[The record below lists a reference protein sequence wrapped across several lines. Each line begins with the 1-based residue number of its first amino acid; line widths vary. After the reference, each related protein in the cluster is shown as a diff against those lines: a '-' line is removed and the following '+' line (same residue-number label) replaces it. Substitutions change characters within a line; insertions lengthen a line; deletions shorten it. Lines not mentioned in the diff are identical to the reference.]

1 MKRNVVIAAVVA
13 GFCGV
18 VLAGAGF
25 SSNDK
30 TATVATNN
38 VQQQPQVT
46 AENRWEVDVM
56 KLSANLNYGLEL
68 LHQQREVCTEPD
80 TPECKQETAKLIQTR
95 DTIFQEIEDYHK
107 HYPFKDFPNDV
118 LEKVI
123 AFSIPTSGM

>member
-1 MKRNVVIAAVVA
+1 MKRNVVVAAVVA

-25 SSNDK
+25 SSNEK
-30 TATVATNN
+30 TATVASNN
-38 VQQQPQVT
+38 VQQQPEVT

-80 TPECKQETAKLIQTR
+80 TPECKQETAKLIKTR

-118 LEKVI
+118 LEKVLS
-123 AFSIPTSGM
+123 FSIPTSGM

>member
-25 SSNDK
+25 SANGK
-30 TATVATNN
+30 TATVTNN
-38 VQQQPQVT
+38 VQQPQ
-46 AENRWEVDVM
+46 ENRWEVDVM
-56 KLSANLNYGLEL
+56 KLSVNLNYGLEL

-118 LEKVI
+118 LEKVL

>member
-1 MKRNVVIAAVVA
+1 MKRNVVIAAAVLA

-18 VLAGAGF
+18 VLAGSGF

-30 TATVATNN
+30 TGTVASN

-46 AENRWEVDVM
+46 VENRWEVDVM

-68 LHQQREVCTEPD
+68 LHQQREVCSEPD
-80 TPECKQETAKLIQTR
+80 TPECKQETTKLIQAR
-95 DTIFQEIEDYHK
+95 DIIFQEIEDYHK

-118 LEKVI
+118 LEKVL

>member
-25 SSNDK
+25 SSNEK
-30 TATVATNN
+30 TATVASN

-46 AENRWEVDVM
+46 TENRLEVDVM
-56 KLSANLNYGLEL
+56 KLSANLNYGLEV

-80 TPECKQETAKLIQTR
+80 TPECKQETAKLIQVR
-95 DTIFQEIEDYHK
+95 DIIFQEIEDYHK

>member
-1 MKRNVVIAAVVA
+1 MKRNMMVALAVA

-25 SSNDK
+25 SSNEK
-30 TATVATNN
+30 TATVTNN
-38 VQQQPQVT
+38 IQQPQVT

-56 KLSANLNYGLEL
+56 KLSVNLNYGLEL

-80 TPECKQETAKLIQTR
+80 TPECKQETAKLIQAR

-118 LEKVI
+118 LEKVL
-123 AFSIPTSGM
+123 ACSIPTSGM

>member
-25 SSNDK
+25 SSNSNG
-30 TATVATNN
+30 VAKTNN

-46 AENRWEVDVM
+46 VENRWEVDVM

-118 LEKVI
+118 LEKVL

>member
-18 VLAGAGF
+18 ALAGAGF
-25 SSNDK
+25 SSNSNGAAK
-30 TATVATNN
+30 TNN

-68 LHQQREVCTEPD
+68 LQQQREVCTEPD

-95 DTIFQEIEDYHK
+95 DAIFQEIEDYHK

>member
-30 TATVATNN
+30 TATVASNN
-38 VQQQPQVT
+38 VRQPQMVK
-46 AENRWEVDVM
+46 ENRWEVDVM

-68 LHQQREVCTEPD
+68 LQQQREVCTEPD

-95 DTIFQEIEDYHK
+95 DKIFQEIEDYHK

-118 LEKVI
+118 LEKVL

>member
-1 MKRNVVIAAVVA
+1 MKRNVVVAAVVA

-25 SSNDK
+25 SSNGK
-30 TATVATNN
+30 TATVASNN
-38 VQQQPQVT
+38 LQQQPQVT

-68 LHQQREVCTEPD
+68 LAQQREVCTEPD

-95 DTIFQEIEDYHK
+95 DTIFQEIDDYHK

>member
-25 SSNDK
+25 TSNSNGAAK
-30 TATVATNN
+30 TNN
-38 VQQQPQVT
+38 VQQQPQVMS
-46 AENRWEVDVM
+46 ENRWEVDVM

-68 LHQQREVCTEPD
+68 LVQQREVCTEPD
-80 TPECKQETAKLIQTR
+80 TQECKQETAKLIQTR

>member
-25 SSNDK
+25 SSNEK
-30 TATVATNN
+30 TATAASNN
-38 VQQQPQVT
+38 VQHQPQVT

-95 DTIFQEIEDYHK
+95 DTIFQEIENYHK
-107 HYPFKDFPNDV
+107 HYPFKDFPRHR
-118 LEKVI
+118 LE
-123 AFSIPTSGM
+123 SL

>member
-18 VLAGAGF
+18 ALAGAGF

-30 TATVATNN
+30 TATVSSNN

-46 AENRWEVDVM
+46 AENRWELDVM
-56 KLSANLNYGLEL
+56 KLSVNLDYGLEL
-68 LHQQREVCTEPD
+68 LAQQREVCTEPD
-80 TPECKQETAKLIQTR
+80 TPECKQETAKLIQAR
-95 DTIFQEIEDYHK
+95 DTIFQEIEFYHK

-118 LEKVI
+118 LEKVL

>member
-25 SSNDK
+25 SSNSNG
-30 TATVATNN
+30 TAKTNN

-46 AENRWEVDVM
+46 TENRWEVDVM

-95 DTIFQEIEDYHK
+95 DKIFQEIEDYHK

>member
-1 MKRNVVIAAVVA
+1 MKRNVIIAAVVA

-18 VLAGAGF
+18 VLAAAAGF
-25 SSNDK
+25 SSNEK
-30 TATVATNN
+30 TATVASNN
-38 VQQQPQVT
+38 VKPQQVT

-56 KLSANLNYGLEL
+56 KLSVNLNYGLEL
-68 LHQQREVCTEPD
+68 LAQQREVCTEPD

-107 HYPFKDFPNDV
+107 HYPFKDFPSDV
-118 LEKVI
+118 LEKVL

>member
-18 VLAGAGF
+18 VLAGTGF

-30 TATVATNN
+30 TATMAANN
-38 VQQQPQVT
+38 VQQQTQVT
-46 AENRWEVDVM
+46 TENRWEVDVM

-80 TPECKQETAKLIQTR
+80 TLECKQETAKLIQTR

-118 LEKVI
+118 LEKVL